1 VSTQPGLRERKK
13 QQTRATIAA
22 AAVELFASRGFESVK
37 VAEIAVR
44 SNVSEAT
51 VFNYFPTKEDLIY
64 SRLGDLRADL
74 LERIRSRDRSQTISA
89 AFREFLLS
97 QRPPGQTPE
106 ELEALVTLTRII
118 NESPSLLAREREI
131 NSRNTRELAAL
142 IAEDVEA
149 APDDITP
156 WVVANALMGVH
167 MALIGYTREQM
178 LAGVSG
184 STLERG
190 IRDQAAQAFDALADG
205 LAAYPGGR

>member
-1 VSTQPGLRERKK
+1 MSTQPGLRERKK

-64 SRLGDLRADL
+64 SRLGDLRANL
-74 LERIRSRDRSQTISA
+74 LEHIRSRDRSQTISA
-89 AFREFLLS
+89 AFREFVLS

-106 ELEALVTLTRII
+106 QHEALVTLTRII
-118 NESPSLLAREREI
+118 NDSPSLLARERAI

-142 IAEDVEA
+142 IADEVGA

-156 WVVANALMGVH
+156 WVVANALIGVH
-167 MALIGYTREQM
+167 QALIAYTREQI

-184 STLERG
+184 RTIEQRIRG
-190 IRDQAAQAFDALADG
+190 QAAKAFDALDDG
-205 LAAYPGGR
+205 LAAYPRRS

>member
-1 VSTQPGLRERKK
+1 MSTQPGLRERKK

-22 AAVELFASRGFESVK
+22 AAVELFANRGFEAVK

-74 LERIRSRDRSQTISA
+74 LEHIRSRDRSKTIA
-89 AFREFLLS
+89 RAFREFLFA

-106 ELEALVTLTRII
+106 EFEALVTLTRII
-118 NESPSLLAREREI
+118 NESPSLLARERAI
-131 NSRNTRELAAL
+131 NSRDTRELAAL
-142 IAEDVEA
+142 IAEDVGA

-156 WVVANALMGVH
+156 GVVASALMGVH
-167 MALIGYTREQM
+167 QALIAYTREQV

-184 STLERG
+184 PTLEQR
-190 IRDQAAQAFDALADG
+190 IRDQGARAFDALDDG
-205 LAAYPGGR
+205 LAAYAASR

>member
-1 VSTQPGLRERKK
+1 MTRPGLRERKK
-13 QQTRATIAA
+13 QQTRAAIAA
-22 AAVELFASRGFESVK
+22 AAAELFASRGFESVK
-37 VAEIAVR
+37 VAEIALR

-74 LERIRSRDRSQTISA
+74 LEHIRNRDRSRTISA

-118 NESPSLLAREREI
+118 NESPSLLARERAI
-131 NSRNTRELAAL
+131 NGRNTRELAAL
-142 IAEDVEA
+142 IATDVGA

-156 WVVANALMGVH
+156 WAVANALMGLH
-167 MALIGYTREQM
+167 QALIAYARAQM

-184 STLERG
+184 PTLEQR
-190 IRDQAAQAFDALADG
+190 IRDQAAKAFDALDEG